1 MQDGRTRTP
10 RPGVVTPRRPPDGA
24 AATARGYA
32 EGFGAYIIWGLF
44 PAFFGLLSF
53 AGALEILAHRAIW
66 TLLLMVAV
74 LALGRDIG
82 SLRGLPGRTWALAVA
97 AAALISTNW
106 GIYIYAVLSGH
117 VTEAAL
123 GYFINPLVSVAIGV
137 IVFGERLA
145 RTQAAAIGVAVVA
158 VAVVTVAYGRPPL
171 IALSLAGTFALY
183 GVVKKVIPL
192 PPRTSL
198 TAEAMVLTPV
208 AVAYLIVLGAT
219 GHAHLGA
226 GYAHL
231 LLLAACGPM
240 TAAPLLLFGAA
251 AQRLPVVT
259 MGLLQYVTPILQM
272 AWAVLVSHE
281 RLSTTTW
288 VGFVLIWCALLIF
301 TLHSLGQFRRRAAAA
316 TDQADGHPREHQDEG
331 HRP

>member
-1 MQDGRTRTP
+1 VTAGR
-10 RPGVVTPRRPPDGA
+10 VSDADAGA
-24 AATARGYA
+24 VSGTARGYA
-32 EGFGAYIIWGLF
+32 QGLGAYTIWGLF
-44 PAFFGLLSF
+44 PAFFGLLAF
-53 AGALEILAHRAIW
+53 AGPLEILAHRAIW

-74 LALGRDIG
+74 LALGRQLG
-82 SLRGLPGRTWALAVA
+82 SLRGLPVRTWALAGA
-97 AAALISTNW
+97 AAVLISTNW
-106 GIYIYAVLSGH
+106 GIYIYAALSGH

-137 IVFGERLA
+137 LAFGERLA
-145 RTQAAAIGVAVVA
+145 RTQAAAIGVAIAA

-183 GVVKKVIPL
+183 GVVKKVIPM

-198 TAEAMVLTPV
+198 TAEAIILTPV
-208 AVAYLIVLGAT
+208 AVTYLIVLAAT
-219 GHAHLGA
+219 GQAHLG
-226 GYAHL
+226 GGGVQL

-251 AQRLPVVT
+251 AQRLPVVS

-272 AWAVLVSHE
+272 AWAVLVGHE
-281 RLSTTTW
+281 RLSATTW

-301 TLHSLGQFRRRAAAA
+301 TGHSLRQFRRRTPTAADEPDRPARA
-316 TDQADGHPREHQDEG
+316 HHEGDLHP
-331 HRP
+331 